1 MSYRRILE
9 NLRKEVGQETP
20 VATQAPMAPRPSQV
34 GLGARRQQAAQPE
47 AGYEPMKFARNFFK
61 SLQDSRS
68 RFQESLDRSTRE
80 HEEAVSQPIPSFGGN
95 DEPTPAQPTPETPSL
110 TQPIPRMSGQVEQTT
125 PEAPSI
131 SISDM
136 GVPENE
142 LLAVRQ
148 SIMDIESSGGDY
160 SIRGPAVRS
169 GRYAGER
176 AMGAYQVM
184 PGNLPEWS
192 RRALG
197 REVSEEEFMSSPEI
211 QDAIFY
217 DQMVSNYRRHGSWE
231 DAASVWFSGQPV
243 ARAGNA
249 SDGYTTVPVYVQRFR
264 DGFRRYGGA

>member
-1 MSYRRILE
+1 
-9 NLRKEVGQETP
+9 
-20 VATQAPMAPRPSQV
+20 
-34 GLGARRQQAAQPE
+34 
-47 AGYEPMKFARNFFK
+47 
-61 SLQDSRS
+61 
-68 RFQESLDRSTRE
+68 
-80 HEEAVSQPIPSFGGN
+80 
-95 DEPTPAQPTPETPSL
+95 
-110 TQPIPRMSGQVEQTT
+110 
-125 PEAPSI
+125 
-131 SISDM
+131 
-136 GVPENE
+136 
-142 LLAVRQ
+142 
-148 SIMDIESSGGDY
+148 MDIESSGGDY
-160 SIRGPAVRS
+160 SIRGPVVQR